1 MWGNCFSGFGGFRG
15 FFGYGGWYGL
25 IGMILQIAL
34 VVGAIYL
41 MIRLLSGIFVPK
53 GGHDNRAIA
62 LLKEQYARGEISK
75 EEYQERK
82 GILEN

>member
-1 MWGNCFSGFGGFRG
+1 MWGSCFSGFRG
-15 FFGYGGWYGL
+15 FFGYGGWYGI
-25 IGMILQIAL
+25 IGMLLHLAL
-34 VVGAIYL
+34 FIGGIYL
-41 MIRLLSGIFVPK
+41 LIRLLSGIFVPK

-82 GILEN
+82 GILES